1 MHSRII
7 FLQPEGEF
15 ALEAVAAEVEH
26 KAVDPNG
33 EERGKGYPEFGE
45 VQGVEQGKDGKD
57 EQCQSGVSMSTILSF
72 FSEKVQRACASHEAQ
87 ALITSILTLTCLLP
101 EAMTVPAWVATVSM
115 TWVRFYSF

>member
-26 KAVDPNG
+26 KAVDPDG

-45 VQGVEQGKDGKD
+45 AQGVEQGKDGKD
-57 EQCQSGVSMSTILSF
+57 EQCRQHVGDEHGKEPVAGVDDDSDL
-72 FSEKVQRACASHEAQ
+72 
-87 ALITSILTLTCLLP
+87 
-101 EAMTVPAWVATVSM
+101 VAG
-115 TWVRFYSF
+115 